1 MCASVQRVDPS
12 LTQAALRRQLI
23 TIVDVTSMLGIQV
36 PCRAAALGPQIE
48 ATT

>member
-12 LTQAALRRQLI
+12 RVAI
-23 TIVDVTSMLGIQV
+23 FSSTIVAVTSMLGIQV